1 LEITMDEEAF
11 SLSLRKFLKL
21 VGVSSEREIEQA
33 VARAL
38 RDRLLSG
45 VETLDVAMTLQVPGV
60 GLRQTFE
67 GKLKLQ

>member
-1 LEITMDEEAF
+1 MDEEAF
-11 SLSLRKFLKL
+11 SVSLRKFLKL

-38 RDRLLSG
+38 RDRALAG
-45 VETLDVAMTLQVPGV
+45 VEALDVAMTLQVPGLQ
-60 GLRQTFE
+60 LRHTFE